1 MRDMI
6 KYKPGDRVWIVPYRP
21 PDGGLSTGV
30 VVPLPA
36 GYRPNISHLSELIN
50 APAIFAVRLDEF
62 GGDPR
67 LFLEI
72 DLRPVGQV

>member
-1 MRDMI
+1 MR

-21 PDGGLSTGV
+21 AGGGLSTGV

-36 GYRPNISHLSELIN
+36 GYRPKVSHPSELIS
-50 APAIFAVRLDEF
+50 APALCLVRLDSY

-67 LFLEI
+67 LFSEI